1 MFSFILKRVLAGIPT
16 LLVVYTVTFAIA
28 HLTPGSPWDSASA
41 NRPMEPAAKAALDAK
56 YNLDAP
62 IYVQYV
68 DYLWGAVQGDLGP
81 SFRDQTQSVADIVIK
96 FLPTSLA
103 LGSMAM
109 ALSVIL
115 GLPLGVL
122 AALTRSRV
130 IEAAILFV
138 CTVCVSLPTY
148 IITAVLIVALGIG
161 LGLVP
166 TFGWHGPLSASAIVP
181 VVSLALAPMAA
192 IARYSRNCVLEVLHK
207 DFVRSAR
214 AKGVTNRRIIAVH
227 ILRNALVPV
236 VTVAGSY
243 TSAVLVGSFFVESI
257 AGVPGFGRYFVLAV
271 SARDYPVIIGTTL
284 VYAVIVVLCN
294 LLVDI
299 GHFVIDPRTR
309 EDMR

>member
-1 MFSFILKRVLAGIPT
+1 MFSFILKRVLASIPT

-62 IYVQYV
+62 LHIQYV
-68 DYLWGAVQGDLGP
+68 GYLWGAVHGDLGP
-81 SFRDQTQSVADIVIK
+81 SFRDPTQSVTDIVKK

-103 LGSMAM
+103 LGSMAI
-109 ALSVIL
+109 ALAIVM
-115 GLPLGVL
+115 GLLLGVL
-122 AALTRSRV
+122 AALTRSRAL
-130 IEAAILFV
+130 ETAILFF
-138 CTVCVSLPTY
+138 CTFCVSLPTY
-148 IITAVLIVALGIG
+148 IITAVLIVTLGVG

-166 TFGWHGPLSASAIVP
+166 TFGWKGLFSTSAIVP

-192 IARYSRNCVLEVLHK
+192 IARYCRNCVLEVMHK

-214 AKGVTNRRIIAVH
+214 AKGVKRGRIIAVH
-227 ILRNALVPV
+227 ILRNAIIPV

-243 TSAVLVGSFFVESI
+243 ASSVLVGSFFVESI

-271 SARDYPVIIGTTL
+271 SARDYPVIIATTL

-299 GHFVIDPRTR
+299 AHFIIDPRTR
-309 EDMR
+309 EDVR